1 MINTQDFEIWSV
13 AAQRYDA
20 QLESMLEAMLKE
32 YRRHPG
38 LEHLVRLYPSSLGAS
53 GFKAL
58 ERALTASERYVTV
71 RDWGFVELRSGLYWF
86 LKRRLQQSL
95 IEDGQ
100 ASQAM
105 RDDYF
110 AADLGL

>member
-1 MINTQDFEIWSV
+1 
-13 AAQRYDA
+13 
-20 QLESMLEAMLKE
+20 MLEAML
-32 YRRHPG
+32 PG
-38 LEHLVRLYPSSLGAS
+38 LEHLVRLYPSSLGVS

>member
-1 MINTQDFEIWSV
+1 
-13 AAQRYDA
+13 
-20 QLESMLEAMLKE
+20 MLEAMLKE

-38 LEHLVRLYPSSLGAS
+38 LEHLVRLYPSSLGVS